1 VRGNGSCAKVKTKKG
16 KNKMKKIMIAIAA
29 VAIAAVSQAAVVNWQ
44 VGSFTGPG
52 ADGKGWGK
60 TLIGGEGY
68 TATLLVSASIAGDAE
83 KGYKLGE
90 LIKFDS
96 GDVLEDDDIADGYG
110 WGITSDSLADDTTYY
125 AQVILEYKDSTLT
138 SQIVSFETSALS
150 GSADPAFGLGEE
162 VAFVSALPG
171 EKLDS
176 TYGVFKAAGWQTAAV
191 PEPTSG
197 LLLLLGM
204 AGLALRRKQA

>member
-1 VRGNGSCAKVKTKKG
+1 
-16 KNKMKKIMIAIAA
+16 MKKIMIAIAA

-44 VGSFTGPG
+44 IGSFTGPG
-52 ADGKGWGK
+52 AGGKGWGE
-60 TLIGGEGY
+60 TLIGGKGY

-90 LIKFDS
+90 LITFDG
-96 GDVLEDDDIADGYG
+96 GDVLKDDEIADGYG
-110 WGITSDSLADDTTYY
+110 WGTTSDSLANDATYY
-125 AQVILEYKDSTLT
+125 AQVIIEYKDSTLA
-138 SQIVSFETSALS
+138 SQIVSFDTSALS
-150 GSADPAFGLGEE
+150 GSGDPAFALADETYN
-162 VAFVSALPG
+162 VSALPG
-171 EKLDS
+171 ESLDA
-176 TYGVFKAAGWQTAAV
+176 TYGVFKAAGWQAAAV